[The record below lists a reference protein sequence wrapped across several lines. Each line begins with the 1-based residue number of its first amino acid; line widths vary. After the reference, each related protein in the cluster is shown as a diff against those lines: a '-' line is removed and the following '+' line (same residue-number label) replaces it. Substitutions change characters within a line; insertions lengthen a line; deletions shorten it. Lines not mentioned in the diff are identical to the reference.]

1 MTTFDG
7 GGQPRERQLSMAS
20 KIYDGGRT
28 EKRVYRFLSPADVQG
43 TGILVFDYA
52 DKPDDVWIYLPALRK
67 TRRIVSSQRAQSFM
81 GSEFSYGDLNIPAL
95 DDYSYAIAKEEPFA
109 GEPCWVIDVVPKTK
123 EIAEADG
130 YSKKTYWVSRDKF
143 AVVRGLFYD
152 KDGKLL
158 KELLAR
164 DIKLLDPKNKRYRP
178 MHMEM
183 INRQNG
189 RRSLF
194 ESTKATFA
202 PNTKDE
208 YSTTTTLEAQPCS
221 CVADHPRLA
230 MGAKESGSA
239 GVAAD
244 GAAVGQR
251 SAEPRTAHAGVV
263 DDGVHDH
270 ARSTLGVHA
279 RTGASRAAIGVGHAG
294 RREDRIAPDQ
304 PPRELTLRGPFSSA
318 AFTPEGSFTRK
329 AVGRR
334 RSRWAFFHDEGC
346 ALVRR
351 PRRAGLGGGNRG
363 DVIGR
368 ELIAALATVRRD
380 ADAGIGTERDAGPR
394 RRARAG
400 RNAGGGEWATK
411 HPTTAGQ
418 PPGGASH
425 AASHC
430 CRTDWT
436 AVPSLTIW

>member
-1 MTTFDG
+1 VRHPRVAPGAPALVVILSALQFAVGSGRAAAAPSAREIMERVTVTRRLDGSEATVKMTTFDG

-20 KIYDGGRT
+20 KIYDGGKT

-95 DDYSYAIAKEEPFA
+95 DDYSYAIAKEEPFG
-109 GEPCWVIDVVPKTK
+109 GEPCWVIDVVPKSK

-152 KDGKLL
+152 KEGKLL

-183 INRQNG
+183 INKQNG

-208 YSTTTTLEAQPCS
+208 YFTTTTLE
-221 CVADHPRLA
+221 
-230 MGAKESGSA
+230 
-239 GVAAD
+239 
-244 GAAVGQR
+244 
-251 SAEPRTAHAGVV
+251 
-263 DDGVHDH
+263 
-270 ARSTLGVHA
+270 
-279 RTGASRAAIGVGHAG
+279 
-294 RREDRIAPDQ
+294 
-304 PPRELTLRGPFSSA
+304 RG
-318 AFTPEGSFTRK
+318 
-329 AVGRR
+329 
-334 RSRWAFFHDEGC
+334 
-346 ALVRR
+346 
-351 PRRAGLGGGNRG
+351 
-363 DVIGR
+363 
-368 ELIAALATVRRD
+368 
-380 ADAGIGTERDAGPR
+380 
-394 RRARAG
+394 
-400 RNAGGGEWATK
+400 
-411 HPTTAGQ
+411 
-418 PPGGASH
+418 
-425 AASHC
+425 
-430 CRTDWT
+430 
-436 AVPSLTIW
+436 